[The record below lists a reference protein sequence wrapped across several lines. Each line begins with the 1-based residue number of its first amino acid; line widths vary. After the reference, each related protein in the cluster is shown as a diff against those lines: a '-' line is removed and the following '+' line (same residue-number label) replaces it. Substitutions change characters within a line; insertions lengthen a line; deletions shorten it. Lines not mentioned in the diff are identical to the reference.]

1 MNVCIIG
8 SGYVGLTTGAVLAQ
22 LGHHVTCVDK
32 DQKKVKTLND
42 GKVPIFEPGLEELIQ
57 ENAKKGTLS
66 FSTEIRKA
74 IQKNE
79 IIMIAVGTPLRPDQT
94 TDLSYIESVV
104 EDLAN
109 SITSNKIIIT
119 KSTVPVGTNEW
130 MNRTLIQKGVRPDLF
145 DLVSNPEF
153 LKEGTAI
160 DNMLN
165 PDKIVVGTT
174 NEKVVDT
181 VKQLYKGLD
190 TTYIVTNLNGAE
202 LIKYA
207 SNAFLSTK
215 ISFINE
221 LARISD
227 AFDVD
232 IKTISKALGTD
243 PRIGP
248 HFLNAGIGYGGSCFP
263 KDLTTLTYS
272 AISKQVVPYLLH
284 AVQKVNDTQVDYY
297 LEKLQD
303 FIPDLSSARIAL
315 WGLAFKPGTDDTRHS
330 PAIRLIERLTALDC
344 VVQGYDPVAVLKHSS
359 FQQMSDLYD
368 SVKDCDVLILVTEWE
383 EFHEN
388 VDWGKVKQYMKGSV
402 ILDGRNV
409 LDPNVVH
416 QYGFQYQ
423 GVGRH

>member
-22 LGHHVTCVDK
+22 LGHHVTCVDL
-32 DQKKVKTLND
+32 DQNKVKTLND
-42 GKVPIFEPGLEELIQ
+42 GKVPIYEPGLEELIQ

-66 FSTEIRKA
+66 FTTEVQKA
-74 IQKNE
+74 IQQNE

-94 TDLSYIESVV
+94 TDLSYVESVI

-109 SITSNKIIIT
+109 SINSYKIIIT

-160 DNMLN
+160 KDMLN

-174 NEKVVDT
+174 NEKMVDT

-190 TTYIVTNLNGAE
+190 TLYIVTNLNGAE

-207 SNAFLSTK
+207 SNAFLATK

-263 KDLTTLTYS
+263 KDLTTLTFS

-303 FIPDLSSARIAL
+303 SIPDLSTARIAL

-330 PAIRLIERLTALDC
+330 PAIRLLERLSEHKC
-344 VVQGYDPVAVLKHSS
+344 EVQGYDPVAVLNHPS
-359 FQQMSDLYD
+359 FRQLDDLYE
-368 SVKDCDVLILVTEWE
+368 SVKNCDALILVTEWE
-383 EFHEN
+383 EFHQN
-388 VDWGKVKQYMKGSV
+388 VDWNKVKQNMKGSV

-409 LDPNVVH
+409 LDPEVAH
-416 QYGFQYQ
+416 QYGFQYL